1 MADDDIQRLL
11 NEVSAATGSSAAK
24 SGSTGNSSPASS
36 SGGGEVVRGGA
47 GGRIAF
53 AVVAAV
59 GMGVFTWVAGIVL
72 PFVDAFSAGVGGVI
86 AGFATAIVAGPPR
99 WFSN

>member
-11 NEVSAATGSSAAK
+11 NEVSAATGGSAAK
-24 SGSTGNSSPASS
+24 SSSTSS
-36 SGGGEVVRGGA
+36 STPAVRSGGSVARGGA

-53 AVVAAV
+53 AVVAGV
-59 GMGVFTWVAGIVL
+59 GMGVFSWVAGVLL

-99 WFSN
+99 WFSS

>member
-11 NEVSAATGSSAAK
+11 NEVSAATGGTSAK
-24 SGSTGNSSPASS
+24 SGGSSSSPVPATA
-36 SGGGEVVRGGA
+36 GREVARGGA

-53 AVVAAV
+53 AVVAGV

-86 AGFATAIVAGPPR
+86 AGFATAIIAGPPR

>member
-11 NEVSAATGSSAAK
+11 NEVSAATGGSPAK
-24 SGSTGNSSPASS
+24 SGSPSSGSPAVR
-36 SGGGEVVRGGA
+36 SGAEVARGGA

-59 GMGVFTWVAGIVL
+59 GMGVFSWCAGVFL

-86 AGFATAIVAGPPR
+86 AGFATALIAGPPR